1 MHKKQLGLLLMS
13 ISAIGLGVTTIL
25 MKILPG
31 EAGMTPGHI
40 AVWRFLIA
48 APFMWVITF
57 ASKRDGKVI
66 PSQLGWLLAL
76 GGFYSMASLFALL
89 ALSRLPSSIYVII
102 LFFYPSL
109 VVIYHLVRRKPVPRL
124 WWLGLPM
131 TVIGLTLTVARFG
144 QPMELDLLGI
154 ILTVLNGLA
163 IIVYML
169 MSEKVFAGMADRQ
182 LGSTWVMTGA
192 MVVGLGLIAIYGFSA
207 PQSLK
212 GWIYLFTMG
221 IVGTLVPI
229 FAMNVGIQMLGSARS
244 SVVSTLQP
252 VVAVL
257 ISTIFLNEVL
267 TVYQWLGGII
277 VIVAIILLQRSP
289 DAQSGK

>member
-31 EAGMTPGHI
+31 EAGMTPGQI

-48 APFMWVITF
+48 APLMWLITLVR
-57 ASKRDGKVI
+57 KGKEKVI
-66 PSQLGWLLAL
+66 PGQLGRLLGL
-76 GGFYSMASLFALL
+76 GGIYSMASLFALL
-89 ALSRLPSSIYVII
+89 ALNRLPSSIYVII

-131 TVIGLTLTVARFG
+131 TVIGLILTVARFG
-144 QPMELDLLGI
+144 QPVSLDLLGI
-154 ILTVLNGLA
+154 ILTALNGLA
-163 IIVYML
+163 IIAYML
-169 MSEKVFAGMADRQ
+169 LSEKVFAGMDDRQ

-192 MVVGLGLIAIYGFSA
+192 MVVGLGLIALYGFAA
-207 PQSLK
+207 PQTLK
-212 GWIYLFTMG
+212 GWIYLLTLG
-221 IVGTLVPI
+221 IVGTLIPI

-244 SVVSTLQP
+244 SVISTLQP

-257 ISTIFLNEVL
+257 ISTIFLHEVL
-267 TVYQWLGGII
+267 SVYQWLGGVI

-289 DAQSGK
+289 DAHSGN